1 MSNIILT
8 SLMALLLDAPS
19 DSIQKSI
26 ELNEVEVVASVRE
39 TESVRKQPAS
49 YSIISGKQ
57 LLANHVTSLKGITGL
72 VPNFFMP
79 DYGSRLTS
87 AVYIRG
93 IGSRINTPAVGMY
106 VDNVPYVDKSAFDF
120 NFYDIERIDV
130 LRGPQGTLYG
140 RNAMGGIVNV
150 YTRNP
155 FSYSGTDLSLGYATG
170 DNHRT
175 ASLTHYH
182 HFGDKFAFSAGGYYE
197 GGDGFFRNSLTGNK
211 ADGIQAGGGR
221 WRGILNATE
230 RLTFDLTASYD
241 YSDEKAYPYFY
252 TGSLT
257 DVETYPDFIGKITA
271 NHEGKYRRSL
281 FNAGLNIEYRAPLW
295 QMNAVTGF
303 QNLNDRMF
311 MDQDFVAADIYTL
324 EQKQRINTLTEEVTI
339 KSTGDSMWQDVSGL
353 SFMYQWLNTEA
364 PVMFYNDGVDWLTS
378 LVNQNM
384 PDVSKIQS
392 LSRMGFTN
400 MAVNFRDCPM
410 NLGGVFD
417 TPTLSLAVF
426 RQTTANFGDHLSAT
440 VGLRLDYEHN
450 TLKYDAQRTLNY
462 GFTLANPRAP
472 MMNVDLQN
480 LSSQLSYLGTI
491 KNDYIRLLP
500 KFSLKYQF
508 DNDNNIYVTVAE
520 GMRSGGYNVQMF
532 SELLQGQMRS
542 YMMDGIKTGVADY
555 LKTFISKGMPESV
568 IGSVINTMNEN
579 MPKFD
584 VPDVEQVV
592 YKPEY
597 SWNYELG
604 THLTLPSHTLAA
616 DAAVFYIRT
625 TNQQIAR
632 FADSGMGRR
641 MVNAGVSQ
649 SIGAELSVR
658 WMPVSNFTLMGNY
671 GYTNS
676 TFVEYNDG
684 TGADYKDNKVP
695 FVPEHTANLDA
706 AYSWFF
712 KSGCLSSLTLGAN
725 YMGAGRIYWT
735 EDNSHSQAFYS
746 QLGARISA
754 VMPHF
759 TVTVWGKN
767 LTQSHYNT
775 FYFQSASRGFE
786 QHCKPLQVGVDVKIA
801 F

>member
-1 MSNIILT
+1 
-8 SLMALLLDAPS
+8 MALFMDIPVDSVHKNVELDA
-19 DSIQKSI
+19 
-26 ELNEVEVVASVRE
+26 VEVVASVRE
-39 TESVRKQPAS
+39 SGSVRQQPAS
-49 YSIISGKQ
+49 YSILSGKQ
-57 LLANHVTSLKGITGL
+57 LTDNHVTSLKGISGL

-93 IGSRINTPAVGMY
+93 IGSRINTPAVGLY
-106 VDNVPYVDKSAFDF
+106 VDNVPYADKSAFDF
-120 NFYDIERIDV
+120 NFYEIERIDV

-175 ASLTHYH
+175 ASLTNYH
-182 HFGDKFAFSAGGYYE
+182 HFGDKFAFSIGGYYE
-197 GGDGFFRNSLTGNK
+197 GGDGFFRNSLTGSK

-221 WRGILNATE
+221 WRGILNSTE
-230 RLTFDLTASYD
+230 RLTFDLTANYD

-252 TGSLT
+252 AGSLT
-257 DVETYPDFIGKITA
+257 GVEQYPDYIGKITA
-271 NHEGKYRRSL
+271 NHDGKYRRSL
-281 FNAGLNIEYRAPLW
+281 FNTGLNVEYRAPQW
-295 QMNAVTGF
+295 QMNAVTGY

-311 MDQDFVAADIYTL
+311 MDQDFIGADIYTL
-324 EQKQRINTLTEEVTI
+324 EQKQRINTLTEELTF
-339 KSTGDSMWQDVSGL
+339 KSTEAGMWQWVSGL
-353 SFMYQWLNTEA
+353 SFMHQWLNTKA
-364 PVMFYNDGVDWLTS
+364 PVMFYDDGVAWLTS
-378 LVNQNM
+378 LINQNM
-384 PDVSKIQS
+384 PDVNAIPS
-392 LSRMGFTN
+392 LSRMGFTK
-400 MAVNFRDCPM
+400 MSVNFRDCPM
-410 NLGGVFD
+410 NLGGTFD
-417 TPTLSLAVF
+417 TPTLNLAVF
-426 RQTTANFGDHLSAT
+426 HQSTLNIASHLSAT
-440 VGLRLDYEHN
+440 FGMRLDYEHN
-450 TLKYDAQRTLNY
+450 TLDYDAQRAVNY
-462 GFTLANPRAP
+462 GFTLANPRVA

-480 LSSQLSYLGTI
+480 LSSQLSYIGSMSRS
-491 KNDYIRLLP
+491 YMRLLP

-508 DNDNNIYVTVAE
+508 DNDNNVYVTVAE

-542 YMMDGIKTGVADY
+542 YMMGGIKTGVADY
-555 LKTFISKGMPESV
+555 LQTFKDKGMPESV

-604 THLTLPSHTLAA
+604 THLILPSRTLSA

-641 MVNAGVSQ
+641 MVNAGISQ
-649 SIGAELSVR
+649 SVGAELSVR
-658 WMPVSNFTLMGNY
+658 WMPITNFVLMGNY
-671 GYTNS
+671 GYNNT

-684 TGADYKDNKVP
+684 TDTDYKGNKVP
-695 FVPEHTANLDA
+695 FVPEHTANVDA

-712 KSGCLSSLTLGAN
+712 QNSWLSSLTLGAN

-735 EDNSHSQAFYS
+735 EDNNHSQAYYS
-746 QLGARISA
+746 QLGARLSVA
-754 VMPHF
+754 MSH
-759 TVTVWGKN
+759 VTVSLWGKN

-786 QHCKPLQVGVDVKIA
+786 QHCKPLQVGVDVKLTL
-801 F
+801 